1 MERGPSRNHGAYTRE
16 TSLLIKKNAY
26 ASDTRSLRTFLF
38 KTIDLDYQYI
48 NRFSEKT
55 LMTPLKAKSFRM
67 PDEAR
72 NSKFLVL
79 EKLQK
84 SI

>member
-48 NRFSEKT
+48 NRFSKKYFDDT
-55 LMTPLKAKSFRM
+55 LKSK
-67 PDEAR
+67 
-72 NSKFLVL
+72 KF
-79 EKLQK
+79 QNA
-84 SI
+84 